1 MPTPN
6 LITLAVQLERLTEL
20 CRMIEQRSN
29 KYEDNPHPNRTLGG
43 IQILANIAAN
53 LADESAAQVHFMLLQ
68 QHKQQNTPSD

>member
-6 LITLAVQLERLTEL
+6 LITLADQLEHLTEL

-29 KYEDNPHPNRTLGG
+29 KYDDNPHPNRTLGG

-53 LADESAAQVHFMLLQ
+53 LADESAAQLHLLRLQ
-68 QHKQQNTPSD
+68 QQSKPSS